1 MHFFKLLQFRATLPI
16 NSHLNLIMPKVLIK
30 KSLHYANPVV
40 TIHYHHSPELKEAMR
55 KVTDV
60 RWSKTLCSWYAPR
73 REGIVKEIID
83 AFSGLAQVD
92 APDFGINMAPATI
105 EPDLPSVHQRPRAVP
120 HYLAQLAPLSPEN
133 SAHVERLR
141 EFMLSRRYSANTIGT
156 YTDALSVF
164 LRYFHDK
171 SVEDISEADLV
182 TFNNRYIHDHRLSSS
197 YQNQVVNAVKL
208 FFAALEK
215 KKLQPELIHRPRR
228 EKKLPNVLSK
238 EEVKAILGS
247 LNNVKH
253 RLMLSVIY
261 SCGLRCGELLRLLP
275 DHVDE
280 DRKLLVIKQAKGR
293 KDRIV
298 PLSEKIAVMIREYKI
313 IHKPQRYLFEGQ
325 RRGEQYDERSL
336 QQVLRHAVERA
347 GISKPVTLHWLRHSY
362 ATHLLESGTDLR
374 YIQEILGH
382 SSSRTTEIYTHVSN
396 RFIQQIISPFDTL

>member
-1 MHFFKLLQFRATLPI
+1 
-16 NSHLNLIMPKVLIK
+16 MPKVLLR
-30 KSLHYANPVV
+30 KSLHYSDSVV
-40 TIHYHHSPELKEAMR
+40 SIHYHHSPQLKDAMR
-55 KVTDV
+55 RVADV
-60 RWSKTLCSWYAPR
+60 RWSKSMCCWYAPR

-83 AFSGLAQVD
+83 AFKGLAEVE
-92 APDFGINMAPATI
+92 APEFGIRISAGIVATDQGLI
-105 EPDLPSVHQRPRAVP
+105 QKTRTVP
-120 HYLAQLAPLSPEN
+120 HYQAQLAPLSAEN

-141 EFMLSRRYSANTIGT
+141 EFMLSKRYSGSTIGT

-171 SVEDISEADLV
+171 AVEDIDEADLV
-182 TFNNRYIHDHRLSSS
+182 TFNNRYIHDHKLSSS

-261 SCGLRCGELLRLLP
+261 SCGLRCGEVLRLLP

-298 PLSEKIAVMIREYKI
+298 PLSEKIAVMIREYRLA
-313 IHKPQRYLFEGQ
+313 HKPKRYLFEGQ
-325 RRGEQYDERSL
+325 RSGERYDERSL